1 MVKIFVSIII
11 YLILIILQFILPKYM
26 PLNLWLFYPN
36 FVLMF
41 VIYLALNKGVMK
53 GQVTGFIYGLT
64 WDVLST
70 DIFGVRALSFT
81 IAGYLAGNFNR
92 KFNKNQPLTQIIVMG
107 IGLIVTHFVINVV
120 YMIMPLADTVYIPTF
135 ELSHLVMV
143 NILINLI
150 LAPIVFEIFLFV
162 DKKIGQI

>member
-1 MVKIFVSIII
+1 MIKIVISIIV
-11 YLILIILQFILPKYM
+11 YLILIVIQFILPKYV
-26 PLNLWLFYPN
+26 PLNLWLLYPN
-36 FVLMF
+36 FILMF

-53 GQVTGFIYGLT
+53 GQITGFIYGLT
-64 WDVLST
+64 WDILST

-120 YMIMPLADTVYIPTF
+120 YIIMPLSDTIYIPTF
-135 ELSHLVMV
+135 ELSHLVIL

-150 LAPIVFEIFLFV
+150 LTPIIFKIFLFI
-162 DKKIGQI
+162 DEKIS

>member
-1 MVKIFVSIII
+1 MIKIVISIIV
-11 YLILIILQFILPKYM
+11 YLILIVIQFILPKYV
-26 PLNLWLFYPN
+26 PLNLWLLYPN
-36 FVLMF
+36 FILMF

-53 GQVTGFIYGLT
+53 GQITGFIYGLT
-64 WDVLST
+64 WDILST

-120 YMIMPLADTVYIPTF
+120 YIIMPLSDTVYIPTF
-135 ELSHLVMV
+135 ELSHLVIL

-150 LAPIVFEIFLFV
+150 LTPIIFKIFLFI
-162 DKKIGQI
+162 DEKIS